1 MRKSCV
7 LRITVVEKCLRL
19 PAGNCKTT
27 VVGFMAQR
35 EDNGFQ
41 KREQAGARSPILP
54 VLIFRWIIAVF
65 CSRACRWKDSST
77 AALLGGGYYNHYLSH
92 VQFIRNVRSLCS
104 QARFFRVKLLRI
116 SSRAT
121 DSLGTA
127 RPSVR
132 AIL

>member
-19 PAGNCKTT
+19 PAGNRKTT

-65 CSRACRWKDSST
+65 VLPSIPPEGQFDSGT
-77 AALLGGGYYNHYLSH
+77 TR
-92 VQFIRNVRSLCS
+92 VVR
-104 QARFFRVKLLRI
+104 I
-116 SSRAT
+116 T
-121 DSLGTA
+121 TT
-127 RPSVR
+127 
-132 AIL
+132 